1 MECNTKALHHAMKNR
16 IMTACE
22 WEMESIE
29 IRNSSILTIRKKL
42 TSSLSSVIEP
52 IDFFEASSLGSRI
65 LGDSEAIEKDV
76 VSSLGNG

>member
-1 MECNTKALHHAMKNR
+1 
-16 IMTACE
+16 
-22 WEMESIE
+22 MESIE

-65 LGDSEAIEKDV
+65 LGDSDAIEKDV
-76 VSSLGNG
+76 VSSLGNGWYPIG